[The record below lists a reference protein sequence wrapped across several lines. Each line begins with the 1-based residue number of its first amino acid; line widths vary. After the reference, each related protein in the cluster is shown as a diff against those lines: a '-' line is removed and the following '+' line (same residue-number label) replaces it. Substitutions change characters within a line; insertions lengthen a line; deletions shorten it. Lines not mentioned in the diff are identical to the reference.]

1 MNNLS
6 LKWKILLSV
15 TLTCVLAVIV
25 TTIFTVR
32 SGLATT
38 EETILEDTRTLA
50 KVLGESNIGAISFND
65 RGTVRASLGALAES
79 ERVVDAVIY
88 TGGEPFVWYTR
99 GGKAEKLPSHI
110 PRQPRAVGMTE
121 VDGDLVITETIE
133 DGSDRIGHIAMR
145 LDLSELDDVVAGA
158 IFDAFILIIIV
169 SIVAASIAFLVQSSI
184 VKPVNSVVKALRD
197 ISEGEGD
204 LTRRLPVNG
213 TDEIAVLATCFN
225 TFVGRLHGIISSVA
239 DTAQEVSENAH
250 MVSQLSNENESA
262 IRNQQAEIEQVVVAV
277 RQMANVVQDV
287 TESVSET
294 AEKALQADEAAA
306 SGKQVV
312 NATTRQ
318 IESLSKELKT
328 ASEVIDR
335 LRNET
340 VSIGSVLDVIRG
352 VAEQTNLL
360 ALNAAIEAARAGEQ
374 GRGFAVV
381 ADEVRTLASRTQ
393 SSTTEIQQ
401 MIERLQVGAKEAVAM
416 MEGGTTQAEA
426 SVEKAGQATN
436 SLEDITALV
445 SVIRDR
451 TNQVAVASEEQSS
464 ATKQIEG
471 NINSISQVATSTA
484 ESSSRINSNTSSLA
498 EMAEKLTSLVG
509 RFKL

>member
-15 TLTCVLAVIV
+15 TLTCILAVIV
-25 TTIFTVR
+25 TTVVTVR
-32 SGLATT
+32 AGLATT
-38 EETILEDTRTLA
+38 EETIIEDTRTLTQ
-50 KVLGESNIGAISFND
+50 VLGASNVGAISFGD
-65 RGTVRASLGALAES
+65 TTTVTNSLEALTES
-79 ERVVDAVIY
+79 ERVLNAVIYSSGKPFAWFVRGQEGSELPGDIPRTPRQTGMIEQDGYIVMTEAIMDGNNQIGSISARVDMSELNNLVSEAVADAVI
-88 TGGEPFVWYTR
+88 
-99 GGKAEKLPSHI
+99 
-110 PRQPRAVGMTE
+110 
-121 VDGDLVITETIE
+121 
-133 DGSDRIGHIAMR
+133 
-145 LDLSELDDVVAGA
+145 
-158 IFDAFILIIIV
+158 LIIVISV
-169 SIVAASIAFLVQSSI
+169 IAASIAYLVQASI
-184 VKPVNSVVKALRD
+184 TKPVNQVVRALRD

-204 LTRRLPVNG
+204 LTRRLPVSG
-213 TDEIAVLATCFN
+213 SDEIAELATCFN
-225 TFVGRLHGIISSVA
+225 TFVERLHSIIASVA

-250 MVSQLSNENESA
+250 MVSQLSNENENA
-262 IRNQQAEIEQVVVAV
+262 IKNQQAEIEQVVVAIK
-277 RQMANVVQDV
+277 QMANVVQDV

-294 AEKALQADEAAA
+294 AEKAHQADQSAAN
-306 SGKQVV
+306 GKQVV

-318 IESLSKELKT
+318 IENL
-328 ASEVIDR
+328 ASEIRRAAEVIDR
-335 LRNET
+335 LNKET

-393 SSTTEIQQ
+393 SSTTEIQE
-401 MIERLQVGAKEAVAM
+401 MIERLQVGAKEAVEM
-416 MEGGTTQAEA
+416 MAEGTSQAEA
-426 SVEKAGQATN
+426 SVEKAGEATN
-436 SLEDITALV
+436 SLVDITELV

-464 ATKQIEG
+464 ATQQIEG
-471 NINSISQVATSTA
+471 NIDSISQVALSTA

-498 EMAEKLTSLVG
+498 ETAERLTGLVN